1 MSTLPDDAAAR
12 CEYPMAD
19 GLLYYFPSALAE
31 VARVSKIGNDQHN
44 PGEPMHWARGK
55 STDHANKIM
64 RHLLDAGELDKDGTR
79 HTAKLAWRALALL
92 QEELE
97 AAGAPMARNARTN
110 SVRELF
116 AAIDAMRASQGIR
129 DAGEF
134 TQPPNCS
141 PGVSE
146 SKHPMHAVALEM
158 AEAATPKRRSE
169 SAWSVTWP
177 WDVPRPC
184 EARAE
189 GENLSAESLRVTV
202 PEISVRISVSDVDAP
217 TSPSKSDASQT
228 EYQTLVGN

>member
-1 MSTLPDDAAAR
+1 
-12 CEYPMAD
+12 MAD

-44 PGEPMHWARGK
+44 PGEPMHWARDK

-116 AAIDAMRASQGIR
+116 DAIDAMRARQSIR

-134 TQPPNCS
+134 TLPPNC
-141 PGVSE
+141 VHE
-146 SKHPMHAVALEM
+146 STKSNELGRVEIVDRHPMHAVALEM
-158 AEAATPKRRSE
+158 AEAAIPERRSE
-169 SAWSVTWP
+169 SGWSVTWP
-177 WDVPRPC
+177 DY
-184 EARAE
+184 
-189 GENLSAESLRVTV
+189 S
-202 PEISVRISVSDVDAP
+202 
-217 TSPSKSDASQT
+217 
-228 EYQTLVGN
+228 TLVGN

>member
-1 MSTLPDDAAAR
+1 
-12 CEYPMAD
+12 
-19 GLLYYFPSALAE
+19 
-31 VARVSKIGNDQHN
+31 VSKIGNDQHN

-134 TQPPNCS
+134 TQPPNCT
-141 PGVSE
+141 
-146 SKHPMHAVALEM
+146 HPMA
-158 AEAATPKRRSE
+158 AEGLRLADEQPCNPPRHSE

-177 WDVPRPC
+177 GEVTRPS
-184 EARAE
+184 EAAARARLELIE
-189 GENLSAESLRVTV
+189 GAAKAMAEAEGRAY
-202 PEISVRISVSDVDAP
+202 PNWA
-217 TSPSKSDASQT
+217 AAQT
-228 EYQTLVGN
+228 AYQTLVGN

>member
-1 MSTLPDDAAAR
+1 MSTLPDDAAER

-19 GLLYYFPSALAE
+19 GLLYYFPSALAA

-97 AAGAPMARNARTN
+97 AAGAPMARNARTDYT
-110 SVRELF
+110 RELF
-116 AAIDAMRASQGIR
+116 AALDAMQASKSIR

-134 TQPPNCS
+134 MQPPNCVHES
-141 PGVSE
+141 IKSTNAGHVE
-146 SKHPMHAVALEM
+146 TVDSKHPMHAVALGM
-158 AEAATPKRRSE
+158 AESAIPKRRNE
-169 SAWSVTWP
+169 SAWGVTWP
-177 WDVPRPC
+177 
-184 EARAE
+184 
-189 GENLSAESLRVTV
+189 GE
-202 PEISVRISVSDVDAP
+202 I
-217 TSPSKSDASQT
+217 
-228 EYQTLVGN
+228 GN

>member
-1 MSTLPDDAAAR
+1 MSTLPDDANAR

-116 AAIDAMRASQGIR
+116 AAIDAMRARQSIR

-146 SKHPMHAVALEM
+146 SRVHESTKSTNVGHVEIVDSTHPMA
-158 AEAATPKRRSE
+158 AEGLRLADEQPCNQPRRGE

-177 WDVPRPC
+177 GEEQYTPC
-184 EARAE
+184 VA
-189 GENLSAESLRVTV
+189 
-202 PEISVRISVSDVDAP
+202 
-217 TSPSKSDASQT
+217 
-228 EYQTLVGN
+228 YQALVGN